1 MRTTVSGIWY
11 EKMAESKAAQVAFEK
26 DNNIQSVRSV
36 DALFKYSNSEQLE
49 ILAKKPWDKE

>member
-1 MRTTVSGIWY
+1 
-11 EKMAESKAAQVAFEK
+11 MAESKSAQVAFEK
-26 DNNIQSVRSV
+26 DNQIQSVSSV